1 MIKNLR
7 KYTLVHRLGLYLS
20 IITFL
25 TVTSCSINKTFEW
38 TNGNILK
45 AEKLG
50 LDTAQVLILASLV
63 EKETELKNEKGKI
76 ARVYL
81 NRIEK
86 DMLLQSDPTV
96 KYAIGDT
103 SLKKLLKQQI
113 ETDSPYNTYKYRG
126 LPPGPI
132 CKPTK
137 ESIMAVLK
145 CKKHKYLYFCLAP
158 DLDGKLNYSSTYEEH
173 TKNAKL
179 YIDAL
184 NKKVIK

>member
-1 MIKNLR
+1 MIENIR
-7 KYTLVHRLGLYLS
+7 KYIFVQRLVLYIS
-20 IITFL
+20 ISTFL
-25 TVTSCSINKTFEW
+25 TVTSCSTNKTFKW
-38 TNGNILK
+38 TNGNIFK

-103 SLKKLLKQQI
+103 SLKRLLKQQI

-137 ESIMAVLK
+137 ETIIAVLK
-145 CKKHKYLYFCLAP
+145 CKKHEYLYFCLAP
-158 DLDGKLNYSSTYEEH
+158 DLNGKLNYASTYKEH
-173 TKNAKL
+173 SKNAKL

-184 NKKVIK
+184 NKKAIK